1 MTNKW
6 TNTASLPQPLDHTAA
21 AVSGGE
27 LYVVGGRSLNRDD
40 LSNKLFV
47 YNPPTNK
54 WIEDANLPTAHCVL
68 IANSYMKFYMQYK
81 ELTTPE
87 HPAPTGLMILRLIH
101 GYQYNQCQ

>member
-1 MTNKW
+1 MDKHISF
-6 TNTASLPQPLDHTAA
+6 ATAA
-21 AVSGGE
+21 GS
-27 LYVVGGRSLNRDD
+27 YCCSCIWWRTICSWRKISNRDD

-47 YNPPTNK
+47 YNPLTNK
-54 WIEDANLPTAHCVL
+54 WIEDANLLTAHCVL